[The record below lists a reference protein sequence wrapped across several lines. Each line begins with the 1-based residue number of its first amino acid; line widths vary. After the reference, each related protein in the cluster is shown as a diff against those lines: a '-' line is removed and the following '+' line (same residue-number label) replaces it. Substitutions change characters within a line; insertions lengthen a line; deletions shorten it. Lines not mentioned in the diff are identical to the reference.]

1 MSDLLERFQLETEI
15 ARLRTELA
23 SRKRWAGVVTCVYC
37 GTSYQFP
44 VTTTIRYRSM
54 ALAGHIEQCPC
65 NPHNAWMM
73 EDLVEENRSLKLR
86 LAAVAKLAEIEVEG

>member
-1 MSDLLERFQLETEI
+1 MTDEGARVVLL

-23 SRKRWAGVVTCVYC
+23 ARKRLDGIVTCSYC
-37 GTSYQFP
+37 GQRYQFP

-65 NPHNAWMM
+65 NPHNAWRM
-73 EDLVEENRSLKLR
+73 EDLVEENKSLKLR
-86 LAAVAKLAEIEVEG
+86 LAAVAKLAEIEVER